1 MHGRRP
7 CCFRKLT
14 WKSQETPF
22 GWRTSITTALYPV
35 SGPHVSRPRRRH
47 WKCAATSDQNV
58 NIVVSAHILGA
69 DGYRDAHVLRQ
80 HTSADM
86 TIKHNAD
93 EALFEVISNDEKQ
106 QSYTQAFHRVRSELS
121 HHQLLNQS
129 EGHHRSYFRSVRRR
143 VDNHVR
149 KFRLMNLR
157 YYWQKYQFY
166 RSYTPC
172 GSKSRPLYEPS
183 CSNWLFC
190 HTQLLS
196 FGSL

>member
-1 MHGRRP
+1 MLARQGPWSNMPISNADQNLSSSVRP
-7 CCFRKLT
+7 PRP
-14 WKSQETPF
+14 SQGEKCTVEGP
-22 GWRTSITTALYPV
+22 AV
-35 SGPHVSRPRRRH
+35 SVNLLGKVKRRRLDGGH
-47 WKCAATSDQNV
+47 PSRQPSTLSPDPTYHDLGGDIENVLPRSDQNV

-157 YYWQKYQFY
+157 YY
-166 RSYTPC
+166 
-172 GSKSRPLYEPS
+172 
-183 CSNWLFC
+183 
-190 HTQLLS
+190 
-196 FGSL
+196 